1 MKLFVI
7 IREKGELSNF
17 YTGLVTCD
25 ITWERDQVKILGVLR
40 YSQYDRIGRYT
51 AKEPEKFKTIKEY
64 VYQLFDNQILTDQ
77 GKNDFI
83 DRIMNITNC
92 CQMWVHNKS
101 KLYG

>member
-1 MKLFVI
+1 VKLFVI

-25 ITWERDQVKILGVLR
+25 VTWDRDQVKILGVLH

-64 VYQLFDNQILTDQ
+64 VYQLFTDMTDK
-77 GKNDFI
+77 GRDEFI
-83 DRIMNITNC
+83 HRIMNITTC
-92 CQMWVHNKS
+92 SQMWVHSKS